1 MHIHE
6 LMAKMASIESEFK
19 SKHGKAPSQPQL
31 AEMVGISIEKLQMLI
46 KVTPQI
52 EKGWHAIEMSSTSL
66 LYPE

>member
-31 AEMVGISIEKLQMLI
+31 AEMVGISIEKMQMLI
-46 KVTPQI
+46 KVTSLI
-52 EKGWHAIEMSSTSL
+52 EKG
-66 LYPE
+66 